1 MAESIKSYF
10 YFRNKPKTLKPAK
23 PNSTAYWYSLYR
35 FCEEKEMRVTD
46 NHEKTTLLYEKF
58 SS

>member
-10 YFRNKPKTLKPAK
+10 YFGIKPKTLKPAK

-35 FCEEKEMRVTD
+35 FCEENEMRVTD
-46 NHEKTTLLYEKF
+46 NL
-58 SS
+58 